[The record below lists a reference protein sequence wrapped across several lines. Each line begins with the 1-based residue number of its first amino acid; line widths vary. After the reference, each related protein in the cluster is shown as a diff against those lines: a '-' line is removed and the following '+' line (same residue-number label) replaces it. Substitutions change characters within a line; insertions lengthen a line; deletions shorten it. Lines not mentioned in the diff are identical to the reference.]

1 MAVHDIFECHPRR
14 VPSPVRRRNNSGEVR
29 QHPGAALLVPR
40 AVAGCGPGGSNGCA
54 GAPETHAGEGGRPGA
69 ESRGSPSFPAVIVV
83 VAALKGGVGKTTT
96 SVYLAALAAASR
108 RPTTLVDAD
117 PQASAA
123 DWIENSEDE
132 SFERVDLI
140 EAPTDRMLAKA
151 LDRIG
156 KDDVAVVDTPPGNER
171 MLAKAIER
179 ADVVVIPTRVGGVET
194 PRVEA
199 VLDMVP
205 NKVPVGLVICSARTY
220 TRDYQEMM
228 GLWAE
233 ANVPVWGSVPERVGI
248 ASGPE
253 GWLSIDGLDAYRP
266 VWQRGLRSRR

>member
-1 MAVHDIFECHPRR
+1 VN
-14 VPSPVRRRNNSGEVR
+14 V
-29 QHPGAALLVPR
+29 
-40 AVAGCGPGGSNGCA
+40 
-54 GAPETHAGEGGRPGA
+54 
-69 ESRGSPSFPAVIVV
+69 VI
-83 VAALKGGVGKTTT
+83 AALKGGVGKTTT
-96 SVYLAALAAASR
+96 AVYLAAVAAASR

-132 SFERVDLI
+132 AFERVDLV
-140 EAPTDRMLAKA
+140 EAPTDRMLTKA
-151 LDRIG
+151 LDRIA
-156 KDDVAVVDTPPGNER
+156 KDDVAIVDTPPGNER
-171 MLAKAIER
+171 LLAKAIGL
-179 ADVVVIPTRVGGVET
+179 ADIVVIPTRVGGVET

-205 NKVPVGLVICSARTY
+205 TRVPVGLVICSARTY
-220 TRDYQEMM
+220 TRDYQEMI

-253 GWLSIDGLDAYRP
+253 GWLALDGLDAYRG
-266 VWQRGLRSRR
+266 VWQRSLRARR